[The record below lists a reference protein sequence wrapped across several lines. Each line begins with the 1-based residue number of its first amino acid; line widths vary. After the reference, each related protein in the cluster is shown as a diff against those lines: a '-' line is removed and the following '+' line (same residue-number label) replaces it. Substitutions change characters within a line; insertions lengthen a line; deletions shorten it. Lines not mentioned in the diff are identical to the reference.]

1 MSVTRRNFFR
11 TVGLG
16 SAGLS
21 TSLIVGRSQDALA
34 FAEPF
39 AAAPD
44 DSGVIRVSNNEN
56 NRGPGRKA
64 IEALHVSADA

>member
-34 FAEPF
+34 FACERRSREQN
-39 AAAPD
+39 ARI
-44 DSGVIRVSNNEN
+44 SGQVIRVD
-56 NRGPGRKA
+56 R
-64 IEALHVSADA
+64 